1 MSVELVLND
10 LSYQPL
16 AENPMLAQQR
26 MLGFA
31 QTLQTAT
38 KAGAKRILRTH
49 DDLNGIELAEAY
61 TFRSWLFDHDV
72 KRKYREEQSFV
83 QRLISK
89 APFLT
94 DHENA
99 LSAED
104 ELGRSEFSHAGRSA
118 KGLGVAA
125 VIEAIAISFASDAVW
140 DYHTLQLER
149 SYITDD
155 DVIETSVVSVP
166 HISQPNHVQP
176 HQQWIE
182 QCLRRTVRDGAEAW
196 ERRAELF
203 PQLAFCATVEK
214 QLADLHTRPEMWR
227 QVLRH
232 LWELQRYASTWN
244 TRVFDPDQ
252 IALSMSGESEV
263 TLGRYSAERTFRC
276 PDGENRVFEWH
287 SKIGLNYWRIHFYPD
302 FTKRQLIIGYVGKH
316 LSTVKFH

>member
-16 AENPMLAQQR
+16 AENPILAQQR
-26 MLGFA
+26 MLGFV

-38 KAGAKRILRTH
+38 KAGAERMLRTH
-49 DDLNGIELAEAY
+49 DDLNGIELAAAY
-61 TFRSWLFDHDV
+61 TFHSWLSDHDV

-83 QRLISK
+83 RRLISK
-89 APFLT
+89 APFLS

-99 LSAED
+99 GTAED
-104 ELGRSEFSHAGRSA
+104 ELGRSEFTHAGRSA
-118 KGLGVAA
+118 KGLGVVA
-125 VIEAIAISFASDAVW
+125 VIEGIAVSFASDAVW

-149 SYITDD
+149 SYISDD

-203 PQLAFCATVEK
+203 PQLAFCATVED
-214 QLADLHTRPEMWR
+214 QLADLHTQPEMWR
-227 QVLRH
+227 YVLHH
-232 LWELQRYASTWN
+232 LWELQRYANTWN
-244 TRVFDPDQ
+244 DGAFDHHQ
-252 IALSMSGESEV
+252 IALRVSVESRV
-263 TLGRYSAERTFRC
+263 TREGYSAERTFRC
-276 PDGENRVFEWH
+276 PDGENRAFNWH

-302 FTKRQLIIGYVGKH
+302 FAGRQLIIGYVGKH